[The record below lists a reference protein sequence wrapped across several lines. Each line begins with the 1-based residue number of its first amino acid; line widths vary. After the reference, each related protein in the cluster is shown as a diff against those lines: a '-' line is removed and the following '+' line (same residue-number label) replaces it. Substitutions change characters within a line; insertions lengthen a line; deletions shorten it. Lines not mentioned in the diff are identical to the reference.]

1 MQGFGERLAAA
12 SERVGTTAMV
22 GLDPHLSRLPRCLGL
37 GDEAPTD
44 RAGRAAAA
52 AAVQR
57 FNDVV
62 IEAVA
67 DLVPA
72 VKPQLAF
79 YEALGAAGWAA
90 LEHTCARAREAG
102 LLVVADG
109 KRGDISSTA
118 AAYARAILD
127 PDGPV
132 GADAL
137 TINPWMGSDTLNPYM
152 ELVAER
158 GRGLFVLVRTT
169 NPGSSEL
176 QLHGDQPACHTVCA
190 AIAARNQR
198 IGGDGLGPIGAV
210 VGASSAGEAASL
222 RARMPRAWFLV
233 PGVGAQGGSM
243 RDGVAGARSD
253 GLGALVNSSRGVLFG
268 PESMDPGATL
278 DDVGA
283 AVRAR
288 ARVLAQGVRSALE
301 G

>member
-1 MQGFGERLAAA
+1 MQGFGDRLAAA

-22 GLDPHLSRLPRCLGL
+22 GLDPHLSRLPRCLGVVD
-37 GDEAPTD
+37 GAPTD

-52 AAVQR
+52 LAVQR

-62 IEAVA
+62 IEAIA

-127 PDGPV
+127 PAGPL

-137 TINPWMGSDTLNPYM
+137 TINPWMGSDTLTPYM
-152 ELVAER
+152 GLVAEQ

-169 NPGSSEL
+169 NPGSAEL
-176 QLHGDQPACHTVCA
+176 QLHGDRPACHTVCA
-190 AIAARNQR
+190 TIAVLNQR
-198 IGGDGLGPIGAV
+198 LGGTSLGPSGAV
-210 VGASSAGEAASL
+210 VGASTADEAATL

-243 RDGVAGARSD
+243 RDGVAGARAD

-268 PESMDPGATL
+268 PESADPEATL

-288 ARVLAQGVRSALE
+288 AQDLSAGVRTALHT
-301 G
+301 